1 MSPQALVFLPGW
13 QTAVKAMRLEHT
25 AGILLNRLI
34 RRFLWRVAIM
44 LLIAASAIVAIY
56 QFTIAGSLALEAHYD
71 VIHVRLAVG
80 AIYAG
85 FVLLGL
91 AVLWTLRQRQA
102 DSSPNAGLVNQREVR
117 LVMLLEALM
126 LGYTLAR
133 KPDPKRS
140 S

>member
-1 MSPQALVFLPGW
+1 
-13 QTAVKAMRLEHT
+13 MRLEHT

-34 RRFLWRVAIM
+34 RRFLWRVAIV

>member
-1 MSPQALVFLPGW
+1 
-13 QTAVKAMRLEHT
+13 MRLEHT

>member
-1 MSPQALVFLPGW
+1 
-13 QTAVKAMRLEHT
+13 
-25 AGILLNRLI
+25 
-34 RRFLWRVAIM
+34 M